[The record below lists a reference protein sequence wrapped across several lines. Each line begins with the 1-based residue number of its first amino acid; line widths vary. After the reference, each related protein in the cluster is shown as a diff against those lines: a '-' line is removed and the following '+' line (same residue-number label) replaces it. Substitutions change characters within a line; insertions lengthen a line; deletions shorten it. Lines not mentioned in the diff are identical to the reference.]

1 MFFVCQNVCQN
12 KVTVRLLVSD
22 QSIVL
27 NTLPLAYDKTPLIS
41 KQDKPKIGQEKKV

>member
-1 MFFVCQNVCQN
+1 MFFVRRD
-12 KVTVRLLVSD
+12 KTTSR
-22 QSIVL
+22 SIVL